1 MSIPSITGAIL
12 AGGQATRMGGTDK
25 GLVTIG
31 GTPLYLHV
39 LTRLKPQ
46 VESIIISANRN
57 TEEYK
62 KSGHP
67 VFQDS
72 IEGFKGP
79 LAGILTMLEN
89 SPTEW
94 VLFAPCDTPLIPD
107 SLAKRLWHHRNNQPV
122 AYVDDGERAHPT
134 LALMNICLITPLRN
148 YLQGGDR
155 KLMIFLSQQQATAV
169 DFSDMPQAF
178 KNINTLDECR
188 NWNK

>member
-25 GLVTIG
+25 GLVTVN

-39 LTRLKPQ
+39 LARLKPQ
-46 VESIIISANRN
+46 VGDIIISANRN
-57 TEEYK
+57 TDEYK
-62 KSGHP
+62 KSGYQ

-94 VLFAPCDTPLIPD
+94 VLFAPCDTPLIPS
-107 SLAKRLWHHRNNQPV
+107 SLAERLWNNRNNQPV
-122 AYVDDGERAHPT
+122 SYADDGERAHPT
-134 LALMNICLITPLRN
+134 LALMNTSLITPLRN
-148 YLQGGDR
+148 YLQRGDR

-178 KNINTLDECR
+178 KNINTLDECH